1 VGTSSNDSINIESKQ
16 IIIDGTDIKIGSKD
30 ASQSVL
36 KGDDT
41 VQLLRILIQ
50 EIVNLSTALKV
61 SQIYPAGIPSPDP
74 IMNPVADM
82 TSVNLNKL
90 LTQLD
95 GIKSNFVKT
104 I

>member
-1 VGTSSNDSINIESKQ
+1 
-16 IIIDGTDIKIGSKD
+16 
-30 ASQSVL
+30 L

-50 EIVNLSTALKV
+50 EVTNLSTALKT
-61 SQIYPAGIPSPDP
+61 SQIYPGGIPAPDP
-74 IMNPVADM
+74 IMNTVADM
-82 TSVNLNKL
+82 SSTNLNKL